1 MTMTPSRLAVSAFL
15 AVIATSSA
23 FTSPSSTLPKYY
35 HAATINSKPSSP
47 VTLLRATTPTDKES
61 PSLTDEDES
70 ILFGGPSP
78 PFPGRHRKKDPATG
92 VILPD
97 RSTPPNPL
105 DFSQDPLVNK
115 LRTMRETIDACP
127 LIWKELSESCGD
139 NRAILDEH
147 LCDAKIDLTFREME
161 LQVRKSAEIF
171 RSLGVVKGRN
181 VAILGEN
188 SAMWLIVDHGIQLA
202 GGVSAVRGADAPV
215 DELRYIYEH
224 SDSMGVV
231 VLQDVGLLTKL
242 GKDAE
247 AKGLDNLGLRND
259 SFGPV
264 KTVILMHRGKKSLEE
279 IEDLGRENGVEVKVL
294 GDLLES
300 TKPARYGAMPYIG
313 RDDLSTIVYTSG
325 TTGRP
330 KGVMLTHGNLL
341 HQTGHR
347 LAPTKPYDESEPLP
361 GELMLA
367 LLPVWH
373 ITERTF
379 ELYMLVRGCHVVYS
393 GIRWFKN
400 DLAKHQPQW
409 MVLVPRVL
417 EKVALGVQDKFSS
430 GSAVVKGLVKL
441 FTATSTLKNKHD
453 KIRRRLVVGD
463 EPPTNFD
470 ALIST
475 VIVKALVPL
484 NFVGDK
490 LVWKKVQA
498 GFGGRQRNIISGGS
512 ALAGS
517 LETFYENCGIDILVG
532 YGLTECAPLLA
543 HRRADSNLVTAGCVG
558 FPATDTEVRVVDPEA
573 NPANGERQALP
584 DGEVGVVI
592 GRGPQ
597 VMKGYYKNK
606 EATDKAID
614 KWGWFDTGDLGRINP
629 VTGDLILTGRAK
641 DTIVLSNGENIE
653 PQPIE
658 DAIMTESDLVEQVML
673 YGQDGRTLIA
683 ITVLNP
689 NELANAGL
697 IDESRAKQL
706 MKDYETLNDPKCS
719 EEDCAQ
725 ACERLSEASKQ
736 IRSDS
741 GIITRVTTE
750 VKDATSAGA
759 FRKYEQVSN
768 VYVTLEPFAMAN
780 GLLTQSYKVK
790 RDYVAKRYQDEIL

>member
-1 MTMTPSRLAVSAFL
+1 
-15 AVIATSSA
+15 
-23 FTSPSSTLPKYY
+23 
-35 HAATINSKPSSP
+35 
-47 VTLLRATTPTDKES
+47 
-61 PSLTDEDES
+61 
-70 ILFGGPSP
+70 
-78 PFPGRHRKKDPATG
+78 
-92 VILPD
+92 
-97 RSTPPNPL
+97 
-105 DFSQDPLVNK
+105 
-115 LRTMRETIDACP
+115 MRETIEACP

-139 NRAILDEH
+139 KRAILDEH
-147 LCDAKIDLTFREME
+147 LCDAKVDLTFREME
-161 LQVRKSAEIF
+161 LQVRKSAEVF

-215 DELRYIYEH
+215 DELRYIYDH

-231 VLQDVGLLTKL
+231 VLQDVALLTKL
-242 GKDAE
+242 SKDAK
-247 AKGLDNLGLRND
+247 AKGLENLGLRND

-279 IEDLGRENGVEVKVL
+279 IEELGRDNGVEVKVL
-294 GDLLES
+294 GDLLE
-300 TKPARYGAMPYIG
+300 TTGPARYGALPYVG
-313 RDDLSTIVYTSG
+313 REDLSTIVYTSG

-475 VIVKALVPL
+475 LIVKALAPL

-517 LETFYENCGIDILVG
+517 LETFYENCGINILVG

-597 VMKGYYKNK
+597 VMRGYYKNK

-658 DAIMTESDLVEQVML
+658 DAIMSESDLIEQVML

-689 NELANAGL
+689 NELANGGL

-706 MKDYETLNDPKCS
+706 MKDYETLNDPKCN

-725 ACERLSEASKQ
+725 ACERLAAASKE

-750 VKDATSAGA
+750 VKDATSTGA

-790 RDYVAKRYQDEIL
+790 RDFVAKRYQDEIP